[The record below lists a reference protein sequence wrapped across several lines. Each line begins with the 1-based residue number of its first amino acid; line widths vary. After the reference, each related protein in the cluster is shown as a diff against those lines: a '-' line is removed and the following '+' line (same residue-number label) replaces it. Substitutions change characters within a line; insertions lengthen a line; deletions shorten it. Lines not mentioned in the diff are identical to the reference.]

1 SCTINGRLRGGWLI
15 QKKSSNF
22 AFAKMKPRIGVLTSG
37 GDCPGLNAVL
47 RAVVLAAD
55 KLGWEVVGF
64 RDGFEGLLPP
74 GNHVILDRQAVNGI
88 MALGGTIL
96 GTTNRGHFVAK
107 VGAGDRTIVPAKIIA
122 DAKKILED
130 LGVRALIVVGGD
142 GSLVTAQQLQ
152 EAGINC
158 IGVPKTIDNDLEATA
173 TTFGFDSA
181 VDVVVDALDRL
192 HTTATSHRRVIVA
205 EVMGRHAGWIALQ
218 GGIAGG
224 ADIILIPEIPFD
236 NEKIANVISSREAA
250 GYLGTVVVAAEG
262 ARPKHGEQVKRDVEG
277 AEFRL
282 GGIGEIVSREIAKR
296 TGKETRCCVLG
307 HLQRGGAPTT
317 LDRILA
323 TRFGVKAV
331 QLANEGHFGSMVS
344 YQNYQV
350 RHVPIAEAVN
360 RLKLVPPN
368 GELVQTARDVD
379 ISFGD

>member
-1 SCTINGRLRGGWLI
+1 MGRQRAFGRSKETALI
-15 QKKSSNF
+15 
-22 AFAKMKPRIGVLTSG
+22 AATKMRPRIGVLTSG

-47 RAVVLAAD
+47 RGVVLAAE
-55 KLGWEVVGF
+55 KLGWEVIGF
-64 RDGFEGLLPP
+64 RDGFEGLLRP
-74 GNHVILDRQAVNGI
+74 GDHVILDRKSTEGI
-88 MALGGTIL
+88 MALGGTII

-107 VGAGDRTIVPAKIIA
+107 VGAGDRTIIPAEVIAQAREILNKLGIRSLII
-122 DAKKILED
+122 
-130 LGVRALIVVGGD
+130 VGGD
-142 GSLVTAQQLQ
+142 GSMTTALQLQ

-173 TTFGFDSA
+173 MTFGFDSA
-181 VDVVVDALDRL
+181 VAAVVDALDRL
-192 HTTATSHRRVIVA
+192 HTTATSHKRVMVV
-205 EVMGRHAGWIALQ
+205 EVMGRHAGWIALH

-236 NEKIANVISSREAA
+236 YDKITSTIKARDAA
-250 GYLGTVVVAAEG
+250 GNLGSLVVVAEG
-262 ARPKHGEQVKRDVEG
+262 AKPKDGQQVMRESKDG
-277 AEFRL
+277 EFRL
-282 GGIGEIVSREIAKR
+282 GGIGDIVATEIAKR
-296 TGKETRCCVLG
+296 TGKETRSCVLG

-350 RHVPIAEAVN
+350 RHVPVAEAVN
-360 RLKLVPPN
+360 RLRLVPPN
-368 GELVQTARDVD
+368 GEMVQTARDVE